1 MAPGGGPRDTDY
13 HSSTLPR
20 GTFARSIFDNHLVR
34 LSDRGGASQLIGSA
48 WSDVVAGELEGW
60 SGGPVSGEA
69 ARLAGTVVREIHRL
83 DTLPGVAARASRAGL
98 KNPDFVV
105 FGARDSRP
113 VVFAVDAKFS
123 IETARP
129 VQVGAETTAQL
140 FDTDEHLT
148 RLLPDT
154 PNGTI
159 YLDGI
164 FLSPDYSLTHA
175 MFRHKVGHRRL
186 TVSRQDVVLAE
197 ASPRDLFADVADLDV
212 IERLCR
218 IDALP
223 IDVWRSLLAAQ
234 YYFRL
239 ERAIVGLVLDERRP
253 LLGDAEVEE
262 TSNDIRARTED
273 RAGEADSA
281 WSMILDWDR
290 DVELV
295 RRQRQAIH
303 QVIGVPLSNAELR
316 DLADTLM
323 DGRDPQARP
332 SRNQVRKALGGR
344 FMADVV
350 RETGPIVPPV
360 ADFSAQLER
369 VAAVARRVGER
380 YTANIAEI
388 VGGIL
393 DDLAAR
399 GARQG

>member
-1 MAPGGGPRDTDY
+1 MAPGGGQRDTDY
-13 HSSTLPR
+13 HSPTLPR
-20 GTFARSIFDNHLVR
+20 GTFTRSIFDNHLVR

-48 WSDVVAGELEGW
+48 WSDVVAAELDGW
-60 SGGPVSGEA
+60 AGGPVPDDA
-69 ARLAGTVVREIHRL
+69 PRLAGSVVQEIHRL

-105 FGARDSRP
+105 FGTRDGGP

-140 FDTDEHLT
+140 FDADEHLT
-148 RLLPDT
+148 RLLPDA
-154 PNGTI
+154 PDGTT

-186 TVSRQDVVLAE
+186 TVSQQDVVLAE
-197 ASPRDLFADVADLDV
+197 ASPRELFADVADLAV
-212 IERLCR
+212 IDRLCR
-218 IDALP
+218 IDVLP
-223 IDVWRSLLAAQ
+223 LDVWRSLLAAQ

-253 LLGDAEVEE
+253 LLGESDVEE
-262 TSNDIRARTED
+262 TTDDIRARTEQ
-273 RAGEADSA
+273 RARRADSA
-281 WSMILDWDR
+281 WEMILDWDR
-290 DVELV
+290 DVEQV

-316 DLADTLM
+316 DLTDRLM
-323 DGRDPQARP
+323 DEREMLARP

-350 RETGPIVPPV
+350 RETGSIVPPV
-360 ADFSAQLER
+360 DNFASELER
-369 VAAVARRVGER
+369 VAAIARTIGER
-380 YTANIAEI
+380 YSANITDI
-388 VGGIL
+388 LGGII

-399 GARQG
+399 SARQT